1 MTDFNYGSV
10 RISNDIIDQLIAES
24 ALQVE
29 GVEDVIG
36 YKNKKI
42 EKNKKE
48 GIVAVVKDNT
58 IKIALTVILNSDT
71 ELQKIAENVQKSVS
85 EQIET
90 MLGIKVLEVNVFV
103 KDLA

>member
-1 MTDFNYGSV
+1 MTDFNNGSV

-71 ELQKIAENVQKSVS
+71 ELQKIA
-85 EQIET
+85 
-90 MLGIKVLEVNVFV
+90 
-103 KDLA
+103 

>member
-1 MTDFNYGSV
+1 MTDFNNGSV
-10 RISNDIIDQLIAES
+10 RVSNDIIDQLIAES

-29 GVEDVIG
+29 GVADVIG

-48 GIVAVVKDNT
+48 GIVAVVQDNT
-58 IKIALTVILNSDT
+58 IKVALTVILKT
-71 ELQKIAENVQKSVS
+71 ESELHKVAENVQKSVS

>member
-1 MTDFNYGSV
+1 MTDFNNGSV

>member
-1 MTDFNYGSV
+1 MTDFNNGSV

-58 IKIALTVILNSDT
+58 IKVGLTVILKSGT
-71 ELQKIAENVQKSVS
+71 ELQKVAENVQESIS

>member
-1 MTDFNYGSV
+1 MTDFNNGSV

-58 IKIALTVILNSDT
+58 IKVGLTVILKSGT
-71 ELQKIAENVQKSVS
+71 ELQKVAENVQKSIS

>member
-1 MTDFNYGSV
+1 MTDFNNGSV

-42 EKNKKE
+42 DKNKKE
-48 GIVAVVKDNT
+48 GIVAVVQDNT
-58 IKIALTVILNSDT
+58 IKVALTVILKAES
-71 ELQKIAENVQKSVS
+71 ELHKIAENVQKSVS

>member
-1 MTDFNYGSV
+1 MTDFNNGSV

-58 IKIALTVILNSDT
+58 IKVGLTVILKSGA
-71 ELQKIAENVQKSVS
+71 ELQKVAENVQKSIS

>member
-1 MTDFNYGSV
+1 MTDFNNGSV

-71 ELQKIAENVQKSVS
+71 ELQKIAENVQKSIS

-103 KDLA
+103 KDIA